1 MIVYGLPILYA
12 LFLWWFST
20 GAIFYLDTRPQHTF
34 VWSMAGATVL
44 MAGAV
49 WGLTQTST
57 DVSLTGAYA
66 GFTYGLVIWG
76 WLEIGYYMGFMV
88 GPRRQASP
96 EGSSGLRRF
105 WHATQTTLYH
115 ECAALA
121 LAALIAAVTWDMPN
135 KVALWTFLVLWIM
148 QISAKLN
155 VFLGV
160 PNLAESF
167 LPAHLSFLRHFMT
180 RKPMNLFFPVAITI
194 SMTVTTMFVGAAASS
209 QASRF
214 DAAGLT
220 MISALL
226 VLAILEHWFL
236 VVPVPLDVLWRW
248 SQGSPKSQASDEA
261 AGSLV
266 REGTPDKRATY
277 KPTGQ
282 AFAAPVLTP
291 SVSP

>member
-1 MIVYGLPILYA
+1 MILYGLPILYA

-44 MAGAV
+44 MAAAV
-49 WGLTQTST
+49 CGLVQTSN
-57 DVSLTGAYA
+57 DVSVTGAYA

-96 EGSSGLRRF
+96 EGSSGWRHF

-115 ECAALA
+115 EGAALA
-121 LAALIAAVTWDMPN
+121 LAALIAAVSWDMPN
-135 KVALWTFLVLWIM
+135 KIALWTFLVLWIM

-167 LPAHLSFLRHFMT
+167 LPAHLRFLRHFMT
-180 RKPMNLFFPVAITI
+180 RKPMNLFFPFAITM
-194 SMTVTTMFVGAAASS
+194 SMIVTTMFVGAAVSG

-214 DAAGLT
+214 EAAGLT
-220 MISALL
+220 MISSLL

-236 VVPVPLDVLWRW
+236 VVPVPVDKLWRW
-248 SQGSPKSQASDEA
+248 SQGGLKIKASEEA
-261 AGSLV
+261 AAHLN
-266 REGTPDKRATY
+266 REGTLEKRSTY
-277 KPTGQ
+277 RPAGQ
-282 AFAAPVLTP
+282 AYAPSALTP